1 MKHADSSKRQDEYA
15 RNRAFRQGK
24 SGVMNSDIRLSV
36 GFWQHP
42 KTKKTARR
50 LGLEGIRSLQILWAW
65 AAVNRPDGN
74 LSSMDWEDIELA
86 ADWQGEE
93 QKFFDTCLGM
103 WIDESPDGYTLH
115 DWQEHNP
122 WASEADTRSDAARLS
137 RFARKFP
144 EIARAMREDGVKGL
158 TQEEYRTY
166 ADGTP
171 YVRRSTNVDTA
182 LNERS
187 TDRSTP
193 APAPSPT
200 LRKRNTPPPPAGG
213 QGGVEVAF
221 AHGEEKPTLGEL
233 ETNPR
238 AQVETSYPD
247 MAFVQFFDAYP
258 PEKRDEG
265 AAWQAWLTLSRAK
278 QLPGLP
284 KLLDAITEWE
294 ASEQWQKDNGQYIP
308 LASNFLSKRRFL
320 DTPPQRA
327 APAVEFDAKRFEEA
341 AEKYKN
347 RYKKGAAR

>member
-1 MKHADSSKRQDEYA
+1 
-15 RNRAFRQGK
+15 
-24 SGVMNSDIRLSV
+24 MNTDFRLSV

-74 LSSMDWEDIELA
+74 LSGMDWEDIELA
-86 ADWQGEE
+86 ADWQEEE

-103 WIDESPDGYTLH
+103 WIDETSDGYALH

-166 ADGTP
+166 ADGAP
-171 YVRRSTNVDTA
+171 YVRRSTCVDTA

-193 APAPSPT
+193 APSPALRINTQEDTTPDGVVVDAEAADASQPGEKRQAHASPACPYDAIVGLYHEAFPEHTRVAIVNAKRKGAMKARWTEAGERLRMLNRDTSAAERLDYFRRLFARASRSDFLTGKKAFRDGTVYRVDFDKLMSPS
-200 LRKRNTPPPPAGG
+200 GFM
-213 QGGVEVAF
+213 GVIEGKYDNREVA
-221 AHGEEKPTLGEL
+221 
-233 ETNPR
+233 
-238 AQVETSYPD
+238 
-247 MAFVQFFDAYP
+247 
-258 PEKRDEG
+258 
-265 AAWQAWLTLSRAK
+265 
-278 QLPGLP
+278 
-284 KLLDAITEWE
+284 
-294 ASEQWQKDNGQYIP
+294 
-308 LASNFLSKRRFL
+308 
-320 DTPPQRA
+320 
-327 APAVEFDAKRFEEA
+327 
-341 AEKYKN
+341 
-347 RYKKGAAR
+347 